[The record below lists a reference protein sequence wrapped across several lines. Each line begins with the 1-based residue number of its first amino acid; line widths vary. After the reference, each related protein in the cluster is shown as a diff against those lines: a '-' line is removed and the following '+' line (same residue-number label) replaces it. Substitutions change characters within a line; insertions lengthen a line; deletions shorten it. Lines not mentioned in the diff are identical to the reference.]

1 MAIVTA
7 FSDHSV
13 QEMHNKNK
21 NYKWQTG
28 SALALL
34 QVSFKN
40 VSVDLILFGLIEFNK
55 HFTSSLKNKLSRN
68 DFD

>member
-1 MAIVTA
+1 MTDRVCVT
-7 FSDHSV
+7 
-13 QEMHNKNK
+13 
-21 NYKWQTG
+21 
-28 SALALL
+28 LL